1 MHMSRCPCCPSGP
14 TGRFIPIAVVNA
26 SNSGAN
32 SSTTLNFF
40 SNHFPPIFPVSRRS
54 SSNGNAGV
62 RQAHPLVPCTNT
74 NDEIAEL
81 YVEVPCTTTP
91 QASRI
96 RNEIPSSTS
105 RNRSASFFHEC
116 ALTSTGSSSTN
127 HRLVFTQ
134 YTPKS
139 IRGPPPATLESSSH
153 GTDLPATCS
162 SLNEVLITSILPNF
176 PL

>member
-40 SNHFPPIFPVSRRS
+40 SNHFPPIFPVNRRS

-62 RQAHPLVPCTNT
+62 RQAHPFVPCTNT

-81 YVEVPCTTTP
+81 YVEAPCTTKP
-91 QASRI
+91 LANCI
-96 RNEIPSSTS
+96 LNEIPSSPPLT
-105 RNRSASFFHEC
+105 RSVSFFQAC
-116 ALTSTGSSSTN
+116 ALTSIGSSSTS
-127 HRLVFTQ
+127 HRLVLTQ
-134 YTPKS
+134 YTPRS
-139 IRGPPPATLESSSH
+139 INGPPPATFESSNH
-153 GTDLPATCS
+153 ATDRPAT
-162 SLNEVLITSILPNF
+162 
-176 PL
+176 